1 MASAVNWLV
10 TLLFNQTGPI
20 ALDRSGWKFYF
31 LFVATNFISALILLF
46 LYPETSGKSLEAID
60 LVRSLSSLAGSDTKN
75 ADWIAVRQT

>member
-20 ALDRSGWKFYF
+20 ALDHSGWKFYF
-31 LFVATNFISALILLF
+31 LFVATNFVSALVLLF

-60 LVRSLSSLAGSDTKN
+60 LVSLSSLAGSDTKN
-75 ADWIAVRQT
+75 ADWIAIRRT